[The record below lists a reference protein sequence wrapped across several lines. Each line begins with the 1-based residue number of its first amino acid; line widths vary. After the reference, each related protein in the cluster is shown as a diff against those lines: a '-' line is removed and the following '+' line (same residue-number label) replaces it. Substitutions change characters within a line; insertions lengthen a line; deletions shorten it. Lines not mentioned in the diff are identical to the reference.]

1 MYLALAVP
9 LFIVAIIIGVPWIT
23 FTICRRLPNRT
34 LRLMTC
40 LILIVSPVALLHVY
54 FTYGYTLRRTPGL
67 EYLPTIIGWSIVFS
81 PSMAFG
87 AFLSVF
93 PDWAVDR
100 ILYGIEKTWFSRS
113 FYYGRSRRWF

>member
-40 LILIVSPVALLHVY
+40 LILIVSPVALLHV
-54 FTYGYTLRRTPGL
+54 
-67 EYLPTIIGWSIVFS
+67 
-81 PSMAFG
+81 
-87 AFLSVF
+87 
-93 PDWAVDR
+93 
-100 ILYGIEKTWFSRS
+100 
-113 FYYGRSRRWF
+113 